1 MSTHDEVY
9 KLGSLKLVII
19 ASNKIG
25 NYNDIKTDE
34 LIFPGHFCL
43 ILSSI
48 GE

>member
-25 NYNDIKTDE
+25 NYNDILQKLMNYFFLD
-34 LIFPGHFCL
+34 I
-43 ILSSI
+43 SA
-48 GE
+48 